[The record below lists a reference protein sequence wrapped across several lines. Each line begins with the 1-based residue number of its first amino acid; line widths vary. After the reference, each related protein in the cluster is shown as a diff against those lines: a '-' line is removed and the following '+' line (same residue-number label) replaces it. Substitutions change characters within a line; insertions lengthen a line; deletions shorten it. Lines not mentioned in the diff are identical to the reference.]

1 MVSPWRLTKGVEPCA
16 MKVASTVLNGED
28 EETDRKALRLVL
40 TQPRCSPHLMRSV
53 AMTSNVKSRLPMFL
67 HFLCPRSL
75 RPVEEPEPVRHDG

>member
-40 TQPRCSPHLMRSV
+40 TQLRFQPR
-53 AMTSNVKSRLPMFL
+53 
-67 HFLCPRSL
+67 LCPALDARKN
-75 RPVEEPEPVRHDG
+75 PVHRTIQAHYLWCALEVQSYPY